1 MLRHLGFPDLGRHR
15 RFVTALGIDAIGSG
29 VWTPVSLLYFLTQ
42 TDLSLLHVGLAMTIG
57 SLVAVPL
64 VPWVGQAVDGFGAKR
79 VIQAGNLVEAL
90 AFALYPF
97 AHHLAA
103 VIGVVVLSSV
113 GRSLFYGAYGPFV
126 TAITRP
132 GERETWFGFLHAMRN
147 AGFGIGGLLAG
158 VAVTVGTSA
167 AYDAV
172 VFANAASYLLSF
184 VLMQAVP
191 VPDHGGAPQR
201 RGAPRAGWGPVLR
214 DRGYRWLVAST
225 FGYAMAGMTLN
236 IVMPV
241 YFVHLLRLPGWLT
254 GAAYVINTAM
264 IGLGQGVVVRAMTGM
279 VRTRVILAAA
289 AFTALGY
296 GGMWGAS
303 ALPEGAAIG
312 LVLLAAV
319 VFTLGE
325 MTAGPVLGAL
335 AAESAPAD
343 LRGRYMA
350 VVQLSWT
357 VSSAIAP
364 LLYAAMLD
372 RGTAVTWGGL
382 LVLALLWAATCGPLR
397 ARLPLASRRVTN
409 AAEVPEAH
417 EAAGSRAHVTD
428 LGTVDRVEST

>member
-1 MLRHLGFPDLGRHR
+1 MLRRLGFPDLGRHR
-15 RFVTALGIDAIGSG
+15 RFVSALGIDAIGSG
-29 VWTPVSLLYFLTQ
+29 VWTPVSLLYFLSQ

-57 SLVAVPL
+57 SLAAVPL
-64 VPWVGQAVDGFGAKR
+64 VPLVGQVVDGFGAKR
-79 VIQAGNLVEAL
+79 IIQAGNLVEAL

-158 VAVTVGTSA
+158 VAVSVGTSA

-172 VFANAASYLLSF
+172 VLANAASYLLSF
-184 VLMQAVP
+184 ALMQAVP
-191 VPDHGGAPQR
+191 VPDHGGTPVRR
-201 RGAPRAGWGPVLR
+201 RGPRAAWGPVLH
-214 DRGYRWLVAST
+214 DRGYRWLVANN

-236 IVMPV
+236 VVMPV
-241 YFVHLLRLPGWLT
+241 YFVHLLGLPGWLT
-254 GAAYVINTAM
+254 GAAYVINTVM
-264 IGLGQGVVVRAMTGM
+264 IGLGQGVVVRAMTGR
-279 VRTRVILAAA
+279 VRTRVVLAAA
-289 AFTALGY
+289 GFTAVGY
-296 GGMWGAS
+296 GGMWGAA
-303 ALPEGAAIG
+303 ALPESTAIG
-312 LVLLAAV
+312 LVLVAAV
-319 VFTLGE
+319 IFTLGE

-382 LVLALLWAATCGPLR
+382 LVLVGLWAATCVPLR
-397 ARLPLASRRVTN
+397 RTLPLASRRVTN
-409 AAEVPEAH
+409 AAEPATAP
-417 EAAGSRAHVTD
+417 AAVTD
-428 LGTVDRVEST
+428 RDAIGRVEST